1 MKKFIIF
8 FAALAAV
15 LSCTKENPVDNYN
28 PADDTYSVTLT
39 ASAPGADTK
48 TTLVDGGVDGEGK
61 PIRFVHWS
69 KGDAIKVL
77 FFPGRHGNEITGP
90 SGEFVSHFEEDAS
103 ASANFRIDK
112 WSFGM
117 DQSLADDRLYSKGIA
132 VYPSSANASSTKAS
146 GSGTYNVSDVSFT
159 LPSEQKAIENN
170 IESNL
175 NFSYADVDFASFTNT
190 INNPS
195 HQTKLQFKNV
205 CALIQLTMPAQM
217 PQVTEIVLTSN
228 DKVALTGHGSMNYTN
243 KYNQEVNGTVTI
255 TDGANVV
262 LKNAD
267 GFKAGAAYYAVVWPG
282 VHNSGLTIEFK
293 AEDGTVATKTTP
305 SVTLKASMVK
315 PYTFN
320 KGLDFIAP
328 VQDFNYI
335 YADGTTGNDVK
346 SNIVGVIIFHGN
358 PKEKF
363 NNSEMGEFKGLA
375 IGLKD
380 YMVYWG
386 SEATRPDWKYP
397 SAVGLAKNSVES
409 YNVGG
414 FNTKNIWIT
423 NKYSLDIYKTGYG
436 TLPESATLWYIPA
449 PIEWK
454 YIVENLSK
462 INANLSAAGGQ
473 TINLGSSASDGYWLP
488 LAQKGQYYAYLVH
501 GPESSVNYQSFDWT
515 SGSKHKVRPIFAF

>member
-243 KYNQEVNGTVTI
+243 KYNQEVNGTVTV

-282 VHNSGLTIEFK
+282 VHNSGLTIEFM

-305 SVTLKASMVK
+305 AVTLTASNVK

-335 YADGTTGNDVK
+335 YADGTTGNELRLDI
-346 SNIVGVIIFHGN
+346 SGVIIYNGDPHVFDPNLPETCKNGLCLKIGEYEAAWISSTSN
-358 PKEKF
+358 ITSNDLASVGI
-363 NNSEMGEFKGLA
+363 NNIS
-375 IGLKD
+375 
-380 YMVYWG
+380 G
-386 SEATRPDWKYP
+386 STGGYTARQNW
-397 SAVGLAKNSVES
+397 LNFS
-409 YNVGG
+409 YNKGVTFPMYTVVNQLESPSGSSG
-414 FNTKNIWIT
+414 WYIGTNVEWEYIWENYEKINNLLT
-423 NKYSLDIYKTGYG
+423 GCNGSKLLEYGKEYWTAVSLSKYS
-436 TLPESATLWYIPA
+436 S
-449 PIEWK
+449 
-454 YIVENLSK
+454 YIVK
-462 INANLSAAGGQ
+462 YADGGG
-473 TINLGSSASDGYWLP
+473 IEY
-488 LAQKGQYYAYLVH
+488 KGVTPIYVK
-501 GPESSVNYQSFDWT
+501 PI
-515 SGSKHKVRPIFAF
+515 RPILAF

>member
-15 LSCTKENPVDNYN
+15 LSCSKENPSNYN
-28 PADDTYSVTLT
+28 PVDGTYSVTLT

-48 TTLVDGGVDGEGK
+48 TTLVDGVDPEGK
-61 PIRFVHWS
+61 PKKFVHWS
-69 KGDAIKVL
+69 KGDAINVL
-77 FFPGRHGNEITGP
+77 FFPGRHDNAITGP
-90 SGEFVSHFEEDAS
+90 SGEFVSHFVEDAS

-117 DQSLADDRLYSKGIA
+117 DQSYVAGRLYSKGIA
-132 VYPSSANASSTKAS
+132 VYPSSANATSTKAI
-146 GSGTYNVSDVSFT
+146 GSYANNVSDVSFT
-159 LPSEQKAIENN
+159 LPSEQNAIENN

-175 NFSYADVDFASFTNT
+175 NFSYADVDLASFTNT

-195 HQTKLQFKNV
+195 HQTKLTFKNV

-217 PQVTEIVLTSN
+217 PKVTEIVLTSN
-228 DKVALTGHGSMNYTN
+228 DKVALTGHGSMNYTTG
-243 KYNQEVNGTVTI
+243 YNQEVNGTVTI
-255 TDGANVV
+255 ADGANVV

-335 YADGTTGNDVK
+335 YADGTTGNELRLDI
-346 SNIVGVIIFHGN
+346 SGVIIYNGDPHVFDPNLPETCKNGLCLKIGEYEAAWISSTSN
-358 PKEKF
+358 ITSNDLASVGI
-363 NNSEMGEFKGLA
+363 NNIS
-375 IGLKD
+375 
-380 YMVYWG
+380 G
-386 SEATRPDWKYP
+386 STGGYTARQNW
-397 SAVGLAKNSVES
+397 LNFS
-409 YNVGG
+409 YNKGVTFPMYTVVNQLESPSGSSG
-414 FNTKNIWIT
+414 WYIGTNVEWEYIWENYEKINDLLT
-423 NKYSLDIYKTGYG
+423 GCNGSKLLEYGKEYWTAVSLSKYSSYFVKYTDGNGIEYKADPPTYNK
-436 TLPESATLWYIPA
+436 AI
-449 PIEWK
+449 
-454 YIVENLSK
+454 
-462 INANLSAAGGQ
+462 
-473 TINLGSSASDGYWLP
+473 
-488 LAQKGQYYAYLVH
+488 
-501 GPESSVNYQSFDWT
+501 
-515 SGSKHKVRPIFAF
+515 RPILAF